1 MKTAI
6 KTSTIE
12 KVLNNVATIV
22 ACKTIKGTSFVGV
35 SGYTNS
41 KGEVSN
47 QTFLVG
53 INYANLLDNDLKT
66 LKAFDIKP
74 LIKKYDKEVVT
85 KAYTELLNSLIKRT
99 ASEFEKEI
107 LRASNDSTI
116 NRSDAQSEAYEV
128 VAKGLKTKD
137 NDLYIYG
144 LCVRKTVIEAIEYP
158 SVNSQLKTIVKNEI
172 KKLANLKETKFKQ
185 FKLGNLETL
194 NIQGFTI

>member
-1 MKTAI
+1 MNT
-6 KTSTIE
+6 TQTTIE
-12 KVLNNVATIV
+12 KTLNNVATIV
-22 ACKTIKGTSFVGV
+22 ACKTINGTSFVGV
-35 SGYTNS
+35 RNYENS
-41 KGEVSN
+41 KDEVSN

-74 LIKKYDKEVVT
+74 LIKKYDKEIVT

-116 NRSDAQSEAYEV
+116 KRSDAQSDAYEN
-128 VAKGLKTKD
+128 VAKGLKMKD
-137 NDLYIYG
+137 NNLYIYG
-144 LCVRKTVIEAIEYP
+144 LCVKKTVLVEGNYP
-158 SVNSQLKTIVKNEI
+158 KVNSQLKTIVKNEI

-185 FKLGNLETL
+185 FKLGNLEEL

>member
-1 MKTAI
+1 MKTIA
-6 KTSTIE
+6 KNTIE
-12 KVLNNVATIV
+12 KTLNNVATLV

-35 SGYTNS
+35 RNYENS
-41 KGEVSN
+41 KSEVSN

-74 LIKKYDKEVVT
+74 LIEKYDKEVVT

-116 NRSDAQSEAYEV
+116 KRSDAQSNAYEN

-144 LCVRKTVIEAIEYP
+144 LCVNKTVLVEGNYP
-158 SVNSQLKTIVKNEI
+158 KVNSQLKTIVKNEI
-172 KKLANLKETKFKQ
+172 KKAAELKEVKFKQ